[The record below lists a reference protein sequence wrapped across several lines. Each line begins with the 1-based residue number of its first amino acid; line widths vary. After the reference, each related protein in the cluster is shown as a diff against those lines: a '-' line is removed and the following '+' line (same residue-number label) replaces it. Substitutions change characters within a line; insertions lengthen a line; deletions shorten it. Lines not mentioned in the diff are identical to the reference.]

1 MPDGIFFFAISGI
14 DFMDYKNFLRNLRKG
29 VDKYEKVVYN
39 VGTKEREVNVMEKK
53 TFKVEKGRGKAKV
66 VQFIEL
72 TTSDEDVRKLA
83 SFAWFGWKI
92 EEVKK

>member
-1 MPDGIFFFAISGI
+1 
-14 DFMDYKNFLRNLRKG
+14 
-29 VDKYEKVVYN
+29 
-39 VGTKEREVNVMEKK
+39 MEKK
-53 TFKVEKGRGKAKV
+53 KFKVEKGKGKAKV

-72 TTSDEDVRKLA
+72 TTSDEDVRKLV

>member
-1 MPDGIFFFAISGI
+1 MC
-14 DFMDYKNFLRNLRKG
+14 
-29 VDKYEKVVYN
+29 YN
-39 VGTKEREVNVMEKK
+39 VVTKEREVNVMEKK

-66 VQFIEL
+66 VHFIEL
-72 TTSDEDVRKLA
+72 TTSDEDVKKLI

>member
-1 MPDGIFFFAISGI
+1 MILGKN
-14 DFMDYKNFLRNLRKG
+14 KNFLRNLRKG
-29 VDKYEKVVYN
+29 VGNVVQVCYN
-39 VGTKEREVNVMEKK
+39 VVTKEREVFIMEKK
-53 TFKVEKGRGKAKV
+53 TFNVEKGRGKSKV

-72 TTSDEDVRKLA
+72 TTSDEDVKNLA

>member
-1 MPDGIFFFAISGI
+1 MC
-14 DFMDYKNFLRNLRKG
+14 
-29 VDKYEKVVYN
+29 YN
-39 VGTKEREVNVMEKK
+39 VVTKRKAVHKMEKK
-53 TFKVEKGRGKAKV
+53 TFKVEKGRGKARV

-72 TTSDEDVRKLA
+72 TTSDEDVKKLV

>member
-1 MPDGIFFFAISGI
+1 MC
-14 DFMDYKNFLRNLRKG
+14 
-29 VDKYEKVVYN
+29 YN
-39 VGTKEREVNVMEKK
+39 VVTKEREVNKMKKK

-72 TTSDEDVRKLA
+72 TTSDEDVKKLA
-83 SFAWFGWKI
+83 SFVWFGWKI

>member
-1 MPDGIFFFAISGI
+1 
-14 DFMDYKNFLRNLRKG
+14 
-29 VDKYEKVVYN
+29 
-39 VGTKEREVNVMEKK
+39 MEKK
-53 TFKVEKGRGKAKV
+53 TFRVEKGRGKAKV

-72 TTSDEDVRKLA
+72 TTSDEDVKKLV

>member
-1 MPDGIFFFAISGI
+1 MPDGICFSPYRAFVLWLIKI
-14 DFMDYKNFLRNLRKG
+14 FLRNLRKG
-29 VDKYEKVVYN
+29 VDKYKKIVYN
-39 VGTKEREVNVMEKK
+39 VGTKEREVNKMEKK
-53 TFKVEKGRGKAKV
+53 TFRVEKGRGKAKV

-72 TTSDEDVRKLA
+72 TTSDEDVKKLV

>member
-1 MPDGIFFFAISGI
+1 MQ
-14 DFMDYKNFLRNLRKG
+14 
-29 VDKYEKVVYN
+29 
-39 VGTKEREVNVMEKK
+39 KK
-53 TFKVEKGRGKAKV
+53 TFKVEKGRGKGKV

-72 TTSDEDVRKLA
+72 TTSDEDVKKLA

>member
-1 MPDGIFFFAISGI
+1 
-14 DFMDYKNFLRNLRKG
+14 
-29 VDKYEKVVYN
+29 
-39 VGTKEREVNVMEKK
+39 MEKK
-53 TFKVEKGRGKAKV
+53 TFNVEKGRGKSKV

-72 TTSDEDVRKLA
+72 TTSDEDVKNLA

>member
-1 MPDGIFFFAISGI
+1 MPDGIFFFALSGI
-14 DFMDYKNFLRNLRKG
+14 CFMADKIFLINLRKG
-29 VDKYEKVVYN
+29 VDKLKKIVYN

-72 TTSDEDVRKLA
+72 TTSDEDVRKLVN
-83 SFAWFGWKI
+83 FAWFGWKI